1 MKLPRLSAL
10 LLAALLAT
18 PAAMAQRIHDVIV
31 TADGSEYAGYISHQD
46 QQKGLITV
54 KADYLIRSL
63 SPANCRVGEDRTVTF
78 AQLSPEA
85 KDWYRRQSPD
95 AAELTPETP
104 VSLRDVQETVG
115 DRTLWRDA
123 FILEEGRVIKFIV
136 FGRTFQLEA
145 DAVQTIRHAERPA
158 DATEGIV
165 DVFITSG
172 LSVPQV
178 EGQLIEESVGEFY
191 RVLIK
196 GTNGQRDRIVNISA
210 ENVLSRSKR
219 PLNPEVSLYRQA
231 ALVDE
236 VRTAGGESIRGV
248 IATMDMGREE
258 IVVVTEDGVSRIVKA
273 ADVASI
279 TTAPAAAFPASVA
292 PVSIPSAQDHSLD
305 VALAETLVPTPA
317 PSSESSAAAGAPAEP
332 VEVNIP
338 ALDLPEVPEVKV
350 PAKVNISAKT
360 EEPAKAEVEESVEPV
375 KAEPAAEESEA
386 PEAETAAEA
395 PEAEAE
401 PAAEEHETEPA
412 AESEEDP
419 EEQFFEQDPDDEDA
433 DEEAEE
439 AEETDEAEEELAE
452 AEPEGPSGPQT
463 IPVPASAAKA
473 KFYVSKKP
481 LTPVEATA
489 LPNGYWSLQGDC
501 TPIDHKGSDAYIEV
515 PVGVPSND
523 AIEVYPLASVTS
535 DGTAYP
541 YAFSTAESTK
551 VVRVKK
557 ATSERPVPGHKRLT
571 FQLTSPGRYVIYRP
585 ADKMVMWFEWK

>member
-1 MKLPRLSAL
+1 MKLTRLSSL

-18 PAAMAQRIHDVIV
+18 PAAMAQRIHDVVV
-31 TADGSEYAGYISHQD
+31 TTDGSEYAGYISHQD
-46 QQKGLITV
+46 QQKGRITI

-63 SPANCRVGEDRTVTF
+63 SPAKCRVGEERTVSF

-85 KDWYRRQSPD
+85 QNWYRKQGT
-95 AAELTPETP
+95 AELAPDTP
-104 VSLRDVQETVG
+104 VYIRDVEETVG

-123 FILEEGRVIKFIV
+123 YILEEGRVIKFIV

-231 ALVDE
+231 PLVDE

-292 PVSIPSAQDHSLD
+292 PVSIAPAQDHSFD
-305 VALAETLVPTPA
+305 VALADTLVPTPA

-375 KAEPAAEESEA
+375 KAEPAKAEPAAEESEA

-401 PAAEEHETEPA
+401 PAAEEPETEPA

-419 EEQFFEQDPDDEDA
+419 EEQFFEQDPDDEEA
-433 DEEAEE
+433 AEE
-439 AEETDEAEEELAE
+439 ADEAEEELAE
-452 AEPEGPSGPQT
+452 AEPDPSGPQT

-535 DGTAYP
+535 DGIAYP

-551 VVRVKK
+551 AVRVKK

-571 FQLTSPGRYVIYRP
+571 FQLASPGRYVIYRP
-585 ADKMVMWFEWK
+585 ADKMVMWFEWR